1 MHYQQN
7 PTWPID
13 ENYDTGALI
22 NPANM
27 IKHMRTFS
35 ENETLLA
42 NLTSTYKLSDDL
54 SAKLTLGMERSETQ
68 RNTMASKL
76 AAGSTGGGI
85 LNNGRGVVQD
95 LENEQDLV
103 ELTLNYNKDFGD
115 NNLDVVAGY
124 SYQKT
129 STDGRYGI
137 GWGFA
142 QSDLIGMAKELSNNL
157 NSIESGLSG
166 SYQQFGFDADGLF
179 VNRLFPTIS
188 SNEAAGSP
196 SGALRAAA
204 ADYFGNT

>member
-1 MHYQQN
+1 
-7 PTWPID
+7 
-13 ENYDTGALI
+13 
-22 NPANM
+22 
-27 IKHMRTFS
+27 
-35 ENETLLA
+35 
-42 NLTSTYKLSDDL
+42 
-54 SAKLTLGMERSETQ
+54 
-68 RNTMASKL
+68 MASKL

-115 NNLDVVAGY
+115 NNLDVAGY

-166 SYQQFGFDADGLF
+166 SYQQFGFDADDLF

-196 SGALRAAA
+196 SE
-204 ADYFGNT
+204 